1 MLKLDFSAKDQEALL
16 YERYHHPHPRVQRK
30 MESLWLKSHGLP
42 HHLIATLTAVSENTL
57 RSYFQDYRHGGIEQ
71 LKQLGYRGQV
81 CLLTPHRQSLED
93 HFTNHPPTTAKEA
106 AVEIEQVTG
115 IKRSPTQVRAFLHR
129 IGMQRRMTGI
139 LPSKA
144 NPEQQADFKTTQ
156 LEPRLLEAKMGTR
169 AIFFVDASHF
179 VFSAVMGMLWCFTR
193 IWIKAAS
200 GRKRFNVLG
209 ALNAVTHELFTVTN
223 DSYIN
228 AQTVCELLRKLAA
241 FNLGVPIT
249 LVLDNARYQ
258 RCALVQDL
266 ALSLHIELL
275 FLPAYSPNLN
285 LIERY
290 WKFVKKKVLYAK
302 HYSSFDD
309 YCAAITS
316 RIAQSTTTDKPALDT
331 LLTLNFQTLPN
342 PQN

>member
-1 MLKLDFSAKDQEALL
+1 
-16 YERYHHPHPRVQRK
+16 
-30 MESLWLKSHGLP
+30 
-42 HHLIATLTAVSENTL
+42 
-57 RSYFQDYRHGGIEQ
+57 
-71 LKQLGYRGQV
+71 
-81 CLLTPHRQSLED
+81 
-93 HFTNHPPTTAKEA
+93 
-106 AVEIEQVTG
+106 
-115 IKRSPTQVRAFLHR
+115 
-129 IGMQRRMTGI
+129 MQRRMTGI

-144 NPEQQADFKTTQ
+144 NTATTSRFQRQ
-156 LEPRLLEAKMGTR
+156 LNLSQDCSKQERVTR
-169 AIFFVDASHF
+169 AVFFVDASHF
-179 VFSAVMGMLWCFTR
+179 VFSAVMGMLWCFSR

-209 ALNAVTHELFTVTN
+209 ALNAVTHDLITVTN

-266 ALSLHIELL
+266 ALLLHIELL

-302 HYSSFDD
+302 HYSCFDD
-309 YCAAITS
+309 YCAAIISTNHSINHNRQARFGYFAYSQLSDPAKSAKLTRS
-316 RIAQSTTTDKPALDT
+316 RYSQFSVTVDTTTVSIR
-331 LLTLNFQTLPN
+331 FQTNGFPLMTLSEITSVAPEL
-342 PQN
+342 

>member
-1 MLKLDFSAKDQEALL
+1 MLKLDFSTQDQEALL

-30 MESLWLKSHGLP
+30 MEALWLKSHGLP

-81 CLLTPHRQSLED
+81 CSLIKHRQSLED
-93 HFTNHPPTTAKEA
+93 HFTNHPPSTAKEA
-106 AVEIEQVTG
+106 AVEIEQLTR
-115 IKRSPTQVRAFLHR
+115 IKRSPTQIRAFLHQ

-156 LEPRLLEAKMGTR
+156 LEPRLLEARTGTR
-169 AIFFVDASHF
+169 AVFFVDASHF
-179 VFSAVMGMLWCFTR
+179 VFSAVMGMLWCFSR

-209 ALNAVTHELFTVTN
+209 ALNAVTHDLITVTN

-266 ALSLHIELL
+266 ALLLHIELL
-275 FLPAYSPNLN
+275 FLPPYSPNLN

-309 YCAAITS
+309 YCAAIIST
-316 RIAQSTTTDKPALDT
+316 IAQSTTTDKPALDT

>member
-1 MLKLDFSAKDQEALL
+1 M
-16 YERYHHPHPRVQRK
+16 
-30 MESLWLKSHGLP
+30 
-42 HHLIATLTAVSENTL
+42 
-57 RSYFQDYRHGGIEQ
+57 
-71 LKQLGYRGQV
+71 
-81 CLLTPHRQSLED
+81 
-93 HFTNHPPTTAKEA
+93 
-106 AVEIEQVTG
+106 
-115 IKRSPTQVRAFLHR
+115 
-129 IGMQRRMTGI
+129 
-139 LPSKA
+139 
-144 NPEQQADFKTTQ
+144 
-156 LEPRLLEAKMGTR
+156 
-169 AIFFVDASHF
+169 
-179 VFSAVMGMLWCFTR
+179 
-193 IWIKAAS
+193 
-200 GRKRFNVLG
+200 LG
-209 ALNAVTHELFTVTN
+209 ALNAVTHDLITVTN

-309 YCAAITS
+309 YCAAIIS

-331 LLTLNFQTLPN
+331 LLILNFQTLPN

>member
-1 MLKLDFSAKDQEALL
+1 M
-16 YERYHHPHPRVQRK
+16 VQRK
-30 MESLWLKSHGLP
+30 MEALWLKSHALP
-42 HHLIATLTAVSENTL
+42 HHLIAKLTAISENTL
-57 RSYFQDYRHGGIEQ
+57 RSYFEDYHRGGIER
-71 LKQLGYRGQV
+71 LKQLGYRGQAS
-81 CLLTPHRQSLED
+81 LLSAHRQSLED

-106 AVEIEQVTG
+106 AVEIEQLTG

-139 LPSKA
+139 LPSKG
-144 NPEQQADFKTTQ
+144 NPQQQADYKTDQ
-156 LEPRLLEAKMGTR
+156 LEPRLQEAKDGTR
-169 AIFFVDASHF
+169 AVFFVDASHF
-179 VFSAVMGMLWCFTR
+179 VFSAVMGMLWCFAR

-209 ALNAVTHELFTVTN
+209 ALNAVTHELITVTN

-228 AQTVCELLRKLAA
+228 AQTVCELLRKLAVL
-241 FNLGVPIT
+241 NLGIPIT
-249 LVLDNARYQ
+249 LVLDNVRYQ
-258 RCALVQDL
+258 RCALVQEL
-266 ALSLHIELL
+266 ALSLQIELL

-290 WKFVKKKVLYAK
+290 WKFVKKNVLYAK

-309 YCAAITS
+309 YCAAITD

-331 LLTLNFQTLPN
+331 LLTLNFQTLPK